1 MEQEKE
7 KRISW
12 KTHIFLSMLCALW
25 FGCATVGE
33 DICRKRSGAPF
44 DRIMKGVCDCLP
56 CALLRFFY
64 SFESNT
70 RQHRGAVGIQLS
82 ARIPNWMADG
92 LSPIDALML
101 AGFIRR
107 CIYAIYGRAGISDN
121 AQHRRGEKNKKE
133 EESVLC
139 VIRPVISSYS
149 RAMMAQQRQWLGNI
163 QIENKSLTGWQR
175 MKRR

>member
-1 MEQEKE
+1 MED
-7 KRISW
+7 
-12 KTHIFLSMLCALW
+12 THISVYALCAVVW
-25 FGCATVGE
+25 VRATVGE

-44 DRIMKGVCDCLP
+44 DRIMKGVCDCLLL

-107 CIYAIYGRAGISDN
+107 CVYASYGRAGISDN
-121 AQHRRGEKNKKE
+121 AQHRRGEKNKKGRRE
-133 EESVLC
+133 C
-139 VIRPVISSYS
+139 VVCNSTCYLIIRIAGRWWRSRDNGWEIFRSRTTVS
-149 RAMMAQQRQWLGNI
+149 RAD
-163 QIENKSLTGWQR
+163 SGWNEGST
-175 MKRR
+175 